1 MTMAFINPNHRGLAY
16 GDGYLQGDGQ
26 LGQVVRIV
34 GNDLFAVNTTLTA
47 KSFGIL
53 IKDYKNGEM
62 PGIYCMGGVYET
74 DVFEGTVNPGDDL
87 KVSANGKLTAGVQAG
102 EEVIARAVSVS
113 SGNDQVPDAHLITG
127 GKRYGDD
134 PHERAQPGIHGD
146 DSAPDV
152 RGA

>member
-1 MTMAFINPNHRGLAY
+1 MTMAFINLNHRGLAY

-34 GNDLFAVNTTLTA
+34 GNDLFAVNTTPTA

-74 DVFEGTVNPGDDL
+74 DVSVQGQFRSAPGRRRHE
-87 KVSANGKLTAGVQAG
+87 T
-102 EEVIARAVSVS
+102 ARAVPMCYIVHIIGQNHSKNLEDLELWKTNRHLFHPKANCLSIGMELCVCRCAWTAGL
-113 SGNDQVPDAHLITG
+113 SG
-127 GKRYGDD
+127 
-134 PHERAQPGIHGD
+134 
-146 DSAPDV
+146 
-152 RGA
+152 

>member
-1 MTMAFINPNHRGLAY
+1 MAFINPNHRGLAY

-34 GNDLFAVNTTLTA
+34 GNDLFAVNTTPTA

-74 DVFEGTVNPGDDL
+74 DVFEGTVVAGDDL
-87 KVSANGKLTAGVQAG
+87 KVSANGRLTNGVAAG
-102 EEVIARAVSVS
+102 EHVVAHAISVQ
-113 SGNDQVPDAHLITG
+113 SGVL
-127 GKRYGDD
+127 KFRLL
-134 PHERAQPGIHGD
+134 
-146 DSAPDV
+146 V
-152 RGA
+152 